1 MKNIIKFVF
10 LFFLLTAL
18 VWSCKKDEHKIYFEG
33 GTAPVLSAS
42 STTIPLSYANAANNA
57 VTFSW
62 TNPEYK
68 FTTGVSSQNVS
79 YVLEIDTTGANFT
92 NPNKKELAIS
102 QDLSQTITVANFNDY
117 LLNQL
122 VLKPGKTHN
131 LDIRSKST
139 LTNSSVPEYSNVLQ
153 YTVTPYAIPPKVV
166 PPASGNLWIVG
177 SAVASGWSNPLPA
190 PYDVTQKFTRVSE
203 TLYTIIVPLIGGA
216 NGYKLLQI
224 NGDWNTQYHA
234 IDGTVVSGGDFE
246 LKNSDPQFPSP
257 AASGTYKITIDFQRG
272 KYTVVAQ

>member
-1 MKNIIKFVF
+1 MKNIFKFVF

-68 FTTGVSSQNVS
+68 FTTGISSQNVS

-122 VLKPGKTHN
+122 VLIPGKTHN
-131 LDIRSKST
+131 LDIRIKST
-139 LTNSSVPEYSNVLQ
+139 LTNSSVPKYSNVLQ